1 MTTYE
6 GNHNHPLPPAAM
18 SMASTTS
25 AAASMLLSGSM
36 PSADG
41 LIMSP
46 NLLAKN
52 NVLPFSPC
60 SASLSASAPFPT
72 VTLDLTHSPNPLQF
86 QRPLGQFH
94 FTSPNNLPHN
104 FVPMSH
110 GLGPALIDNN
120 YQSNFLGLL
129 SSLGLEHPYD
139 SAQNRIQAA
148 SLISDN
154 ISAATAA
161 ITSDPGFTAALVSAI
176 ASIIGNNDH
185 QNHNGNNNSPSTA
198 RNTSEKIE
206 QS

>member
-18 SMASTTS
+18 PMASTTS

-46 NLLAKN
+46 NSLAKN
-52 NVLPFSPC
+52 NVLPFSP
-60 SASLSASAPFPT
+60 SLASLSASAPFPT
-72 VTLDLTHSPNPLQF
+72 VTLDLTHNPNPPQF
-86 QRPLGQFH
+86 QRPLGQLH
-94 FTSPNNLPHN
+94 YTSPNNLPHN

-129 SSLGLEHPYD
+129 SSLGLEHPHN
-139 SAQNRIQAA
+139 SAQNRKQAA
-148 SLISDN
+148 SVISDN

-161 ITSDPGFTAALVSAI
+161 ITSDPGFTAALVAAI
-176 ASIIGNNDH
+176 TSIIGNNDD
-185 QNHNGNNNSPSTA
+185 QNHNGNNNSPSAA
-198 RNTSEKIE
+198 RNSSDKIE
-206 QS
+206 Q